1 MSYAAALTRTA
12 KRQAKRIIARSLIL
26 TRRVDKARN
35 GRRENLCVLMYHGVL
50 PEVRVPA
57 AYGDLFVS
65 ARDFL
70 KHLRHLK
77 QHYQPMSLDEV
88 AATIAANKPFPPRAV
103 AVTFDDGYENT
114 VEVAVPLLAEA
125 GIPATVF
132 VPSDLI
138 GTGRYLWFDCLRLLV
153 RHAWR
158 TGVSF
163 DLAPGIQVR
172 AVVPLAQETHF
183 LGLSARIL
191 DLPVVA
197 RSAVQAEIQRL
208 IDRDGLSVQFP
219 EFALTNWPALRATVE
234 GGILSVGSH
243 ARAHGDLSGM
253 SLQQQTED
261 LGASRQRIEQE
272 LGRPCVSIAYPY
284 GRWNPDTIV
293 AAREAGY
300 RCALTV
306 ENGFNETT
314 TDPFRLRRIMAGDKG
329 HLSILSA
336 RVSGGWD
343 KLRVRL

>member
-26 TRRVDKARN
+26 TRRVEKARHA
-35 GRRENLCVLMYHGVL
+35 RRDNLCILMYHGVL

-65 ARDFL
+65 AGDFR

-77 QHYQPMSLDEV
+77 HRYQPLSLDEMV
-88 AATIAANKPFPPRAV
+88 ATIGANKPFPPRAV
-103 AVTFDDGYENT
+103 SVTFDDGYENT
-114 VEVAVPLLAEA
+114 VKVAVPLLAEA

-153 RHAWR
+153 LRAWQ
-158 TGVSF
+158 TGMSC

-172 AVVPLAQETHF
+172 AVAPLAQESHF

-191 DLPVVA
+191 DLPVAA
-197 RSAVQAEIQRL
+197 RSTVQAEIERL
-208 IDRDGLSVQFP
+208 IDRDDLSVQFP
-219 EFALTNWPALRATVE
+219 EFALTTWAALRTAAE

-253 SLQQQTED
+253 SLPQQTED
-261 LGASRQRIEQE
+261 LRASRQRIEQE
-272 LGRPCVSIAYPY
+272 IARPCVSIAYPY
-284 GRWNPDTIV
+284 GRWNADTIV

-306 ENGFNETT
+306 ENGFNELS

-343 KLRVRL
+343 NLRVRL